1 MGMSNNIV
9 EGIRMAGAIH
19 DIGKISV
26 PIEILSKPGKLS
38 DIEFNLI
45 KTHSK
50 IGYDILKDIDFPWPI
65 ADIVHQHHEK
75 INGTGY
81 PDGLK
86 NGEILIE
93 ARIIAVADVVEAIS
107 THRPYRPALGIEVAL
122 DEIEKNRGILF
133 DESAVDA
140 CLTLFRRKGFKFE

>member
-1 MGMSNNIV
+1 MSNNIV